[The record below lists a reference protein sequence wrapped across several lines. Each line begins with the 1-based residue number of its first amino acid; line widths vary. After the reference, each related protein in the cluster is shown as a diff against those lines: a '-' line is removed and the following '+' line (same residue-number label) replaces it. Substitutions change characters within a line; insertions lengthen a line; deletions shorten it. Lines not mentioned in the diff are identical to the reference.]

1 MIAAAVTDAVGC
13 CDERERCRHF
23 AQNNNDS
30 DLLLVT
36 LTLVSLTRLNL
47 QGWLRA
53 NDSPAV
59 QYPHQEGLVP
69 PLLWYG
75 QPRRHR
81 RSWVLIQTEHLSP
94 LLLPS
99 AGKQDVQRQQPEV
112 LVCC

>member
-23 AQNNNDS
+23 AQDNKDS

-47 QGWLRA
+47 QDWLH
-53 NDSPAV
+53 SPAV

-75 QPRRHR
+75 QTHRLRR
-81 RSWVLIQTEHLSP
+81 
-94 LLLPS
+94 
-99 AGKQDVQRQQPEV
+99 
-112 LVCC
+112 